1 VTRLALPKPLP
12 TGLALSNQSFFSGF
26 LVAPPPVIS
35 EFCFQ
40 SCKFFLRRC
49 GSHHNHAVGRLDVS
63 LPTLNIDLASSR
75 RSTQY
80 IESLVFP
87 FLTRE

>member
-1 VTRLALPKPLP
+1 VTQA
-12 TGLALSNQSFFSGF
+12 ASNWSCPEQSELLQRFPRGS
-26 LVAPPPVIS
+26 PPVIS

-40 SCKFFLRRC
+40 SCKLFLRRC

-75 RSTQY
+75 RSIQY